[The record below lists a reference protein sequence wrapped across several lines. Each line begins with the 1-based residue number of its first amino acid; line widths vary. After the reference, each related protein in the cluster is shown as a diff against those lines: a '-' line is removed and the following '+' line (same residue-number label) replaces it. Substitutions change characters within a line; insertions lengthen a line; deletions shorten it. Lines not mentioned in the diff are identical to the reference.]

1 MKKCIV
7 TSVLLCGLLNA
18 QVVCDRDFRKN
29 VVVCSDEKL
38 GELMWEDG
46 KDVFRGKIDEV
57 KSYCE
62 DLNFAGFSD
71 WRLPTYSEL
80 YSIKEHRRYPTINR
94 TFDYTIDGIYW
105 YFDNDSKAGGVNF
118 VDKELF
124 VLAENFYVRCVRKN

>member
-18 QVVCDRDFRKN
+18 QIVCDRDFRKN

-46 KDVFRGKIDEV
+46 KDVFKGKIDEA

-80 YSIKEHRRYPTINR
+80 YSIKEDRRYLTINR
-94 TFDYTIDGIYW
+94 AFDYTIDGIYW

-118 VDKELF
+118 VGKELF
-124 VLAENFYVRCVRKN
+124 VLAKNFYVRCVRKN

>member
-1 MKKCIV
+1 MKKYMAA
-7 TSVLLCGLLNA
+7 TLLLCGLLNA
-18 QVVCDRDFRKN
+18 QIVCDRDFRKN

-46 KDVFRGKIDEV
+46 KDVFKGKIDEA

-80 YSIKEHRRYPTINR
+80 YSIKEDRRYPTINR
-94 TFDYTIDGIYW
+94 AFDYTIDDIYW

-118 VDKELF
+118 VGKELF
-124 VLAENFYVRCVRKN
+124 VLAKNFYVRCVRKN

>member
-71 WRLPTYSEL
+71 WRLPTYRSFQALKITEDTRL
-80 YSIKEHRRYPTINR
+80 
-94 TFDYTIDGIYW
+94 
-105 YFDNDSKAGGVNF
+105 
-118 VDKELF
+118 
-124 VLAENFYVRCVRKN
+124 